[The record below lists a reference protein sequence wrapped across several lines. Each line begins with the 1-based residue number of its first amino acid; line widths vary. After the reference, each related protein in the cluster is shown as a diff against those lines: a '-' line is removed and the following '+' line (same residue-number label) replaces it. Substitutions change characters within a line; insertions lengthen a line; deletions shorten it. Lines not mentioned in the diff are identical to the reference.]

1 MGMDRVGADYMGMLG
16 TVINAMALQDVLEKK
31 GLDTRVMTAIR
42 MEELAE
48 PYIRR
53 RALRHFEK
61 GRTVIFAA
69 GTGNPYFTT
78 DTAATLRAN
87 EMGCGAVFKGTK
99 VDGVF
104 EADPK
109 THPEAKRYSRLSY
122 DTVLAQNL
130 KVLDSTAIAL
140 CKENNLPI
148 VVFNL
153 RERGN
158 LRRVALGE
166 NIGTIIDG
174 TLSPAFE
181 FA

>member
-1 MGMDRVGADYMGMLG
+1 M
-16 TVINAMALQDVLEKK
+16 INNNKEYGQRRKHNNKNKNKRDLNSLVAVSGREGKLVLCDAGFWLPE
-31 GLDTRVMTAIR
+31 TH
-42 MEELAE
+42 LA
-48 PYIRR
+48 PI
-53 RALRHFEK
+53 
-61 GRTVIFAA
+61 
-69 GTGNPYFTT
+69 
-78 DTAATLRAN
+78 
-87 EMGCGAVFKGTK
+87 
-99 VDGVF
+99 GVF

-166 NIGTIIDG
+166 DIGTIIDG